1 MIRLGK
7 LPDYGLVIAVTLVD
21 ADGLLK
27 TSDVVQPANIPLAT
41 VRRLLKCM
49 VDAGLID
56 SVRGN
61 KGGYELSRPAA
72 QISVA
77 DVIQAID
84 GPIALTACSDNNPD
98 NRCSLE
104 GGCPLAHKW
113 SKLNN
118 EIVEK
123 LHSVSIKEMA
133 ADPKVTV

>member
-7 LPDYGLVIAVTLVD
+7 LPDYGLLIAVTLVD
-21 ADGLLK
+21 ADDLLK
-27 TSDVVQPANIPLAT
+27 TSEVVQRAKIPLAT

-49 VDAGLID
+49 VDAGLIE

-61 KGGYELSRPAA
+61 KGGYRLARPARR
-72 QISVA
+72 ISVA

-84 GPIALTACSDNNPD
+84 GPIAMTSCSGNNPD

-104 GGCPLAHKW
+104 PSCPLAHKW
-113 SKLNN
+113 CELNY

-123 LHSVSIKEMA
+123 LRAVSVEEMA
-133 ADPKVTV
+133 AGPKVNV